1 VIDLLRHLPYIHAPR
16 RDGPIIAYETVCTD
30 YTVDSTHF
38 LEDKYPLPGQ
48 CVYLTEGEGR
58 EGYCLILDTER
69 GDQIPSRDLS
79 NRRDR
84 QKITKGTTTAWSVMG
99 YEERNGESDD
109 ETLPESEQW
118 TTHRT
123 QPTAGFFADWSLRY
137 EKLVWMLTPTY
148 KHNWGSFLSLV
159 DNRPQ
164 EAELCQ
170 REMKTWHPDLSQVE
184 TDGGDESSK
193 EWRIL
198 GLMHTAVSV
207 SLLSCTS
214 DRLQYSFSL
223 SLLH

>member
-1 VIDLLRHLPYIHAPR
+1 
-16 RDGPIIAYETVCTD
+16 
-30 YTVDSTHF
+30 
-38 LEDKYPLPGQ
+38 
-48 CVYLTEGEGR
+48 
-58 EGYCLILDTER
+58 
-69 GDQIPSRDLS
+69 
-79 NRRDR
+79 
-84 QKITKGTTTAWSVMG
+84 MG

-164 EAELCQ
+164 EAEFCQ
-170 REMKTWHPDLSQVE
+170 REMRTWHPDLSQVE

-214 DRLQYSFSL
+214 DRLQHSLVVSFALISVANIETCRTFTTCI
-223 SLLH
+223 

>member
-1 VIDLLRHLPYIHAPR
+1 
-16 RDGPIIAYETVCTD
+16 
-30 YTVDSTHF
+30 
-38 LEDKYPLPGQ
+38 
-48 CVYLTEGEGR
+48 
-58 EGYCLILDTER
+58 
-69 GDQIPSRDLS
+69 
-79 NRRDR
+79 
-84 QKITKGTTTAWSVMG
+84 MG

-123 QPTAGFFADWSLRY
+123 QPTVGFFADWSLRY

-148 KHNWGSFLSLV
+148 KHNWGSLLSLV

-184 TDGGDESSK
+184 TDGGDKSSK

-223 SLLH
+223 SLLHWSLLLILRPVERSQHASGIWMGKCKFQQTGVSGSIVGARKTV